1 MDPPA
6 ILDPIIMTLSSYYQ
20 EPQCL
25 EPLDADED
33 KVGKKADHKIVVAKP
48 INSVNNKCCRK
59 TRKIK
64 VRPFPKSGLDKMK
77 NWFIDETW
85 EEVHEA
91 KSAHQKAAI
100 FQNILL
106 KKLDEIFP

>member
-20 EPQCL
+20 EPLCL

-33 KVGKKADHKIVVAKP
+33 KNGKKADHKIVVSKP
-48 INSVNNKCCRK
+48 INTLNNKSCRQ

-64 VRPFPKSGLDKMK
+64 VRPIPHSGVEKMK
-77 NWFIDETW
+77 TWFIDKTW
-85 EEVHEA
+85 DEVYSAE
-91 KSAHQKAAI
+91 SAHEKA
-100 FQNILL
+100 
-106 KKLDEIFP
+106 EIFKTFCFKKAGRDIP

>member
-6 ILDPIIMTLSSYYQ
+6 ILDPIIMTLCSYYQ

-33 KVGKKADHKIVVAKP
+33 KVGKKIVVAKP
-48 INSVNNKCCRK
+48 INSVNNKSCRQ

-64 VRPFPKSGLDKMK
+64 VRPFPKSGLEKMR

-85 EEVHEA
+85 EELHEA
-91 KSAHQKAAI
+91 ISAHKKAEI
-100 FQNILL
+100 FKISCLKNWMRYFL
-106 KKLDEIFP
+106 KK